1 MQIQM
6 VPSGSERIFTVAK
19 IFIDTN
25 IFVYTMDQHNLTKRN
40 KCRDL
45 LKIVDQEHVGV
56 ISTQVMLEFFVAATK
71 KLNTDPSLMK
81 NILHS
86 LLNFDVVII
95 TPELIEVAIDIQ
107 ISNKLSFWD
116 SMIIAS
122 AEHAKCNQLWTE
134 DLNYGQVVRG
144 VRIINPLK

>member
-1 MQIQM
+1 
-6 VPSGSERIFTVAK
+6 
-19 IFIDTN
+19 
-25 IFVYTMDQHNLTKRN
+25 
-40 KCRDL
+40 
-45 LKIVDQEHVGV
+45 
-56 ISTQVMLEFFVAATK
+56 
-71 KLNTDPSLMK
+71 MK

-86 LLNFDVVII
+86 LLNFDVFII

-122 AEHAKCNQLWTE
+122 AEQAKCNLLWTE
-134 DLNYGQVVRG
+134 DLNHGQVVRG